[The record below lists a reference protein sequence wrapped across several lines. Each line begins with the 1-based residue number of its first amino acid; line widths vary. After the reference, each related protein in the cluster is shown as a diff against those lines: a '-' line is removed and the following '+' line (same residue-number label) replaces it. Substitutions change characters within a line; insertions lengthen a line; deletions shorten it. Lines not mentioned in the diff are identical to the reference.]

1 MYLYPCWERA
11 GAHTNHVLHVVAA
24 AAVWIHVVHTDDPKG
39 SAVAAL
45 ELHVVRT
52 DEPTRRLF
60 PYCEE
65 GLEQAGDPMH
75 CAAVVA
81 VVLRISGA
89 DVDK

>member
-1 MYLYPCWERA
+1 M
-11 GAHTNHVLHVVAA
+11 HTNHILHVVAA
-24 AAVWIHVVHTDDPKG
+24 AALWIHVVHTDDSKG

-45 ELHVVRT
+45 ESHVLRT

-65 GLEQAGDPMH
+65 GLEQDGDPMH
-75 CAAVVA
+75 CAAVA
-81 VVLRISGA
+81 VVVLGIFEA